1 MAVRIKSLSKTFVW
15 IILGLLIAGLAGFG
29 ATNLS
34 GTVRTVATVG
44 DETVTVDEYSR
55 ELQREIRAIEA
66 QTGEALPMS
75 RVEETG
81 LNRQVLSRLVALAA
95 LDHEAAQM
103 GLSIGDAN
111 LHREITRIPAFQGID
126 GKFDR
131 EAYRFALEQAGM
143 NESAFEQDLRAESAR
158 TLMQSAIV
166 DGVDM
171 PDILADTL
179 TDHLAARR
187 SFSWA
192 RLRDEDLVDPL
203 PLPTDEDL
211 KTWYEAH
218 PDDFIL
224 PASKSLTYVQLSP
237 RMLLDQVE
245 LDETGLREL
254 YDQRS
259 EEYRQPER
267 RLVER
272 LVLPDEAAA
281 NEAKAAVESGET
293 TFDALVRDRGL
304 DLADIDLGDVSRQ
317 ELAGA
322 GDAVFEAEIGDVVG
336 PLPSS
341 LGPALFR
348 VNGILEARDIAFED
362 AEADLREELAAARAR
377 RLIETRAPEIDD
389 MLAAGATLEDLA
401 RETDM
406 EIGQMEWSE
415 GSADGIAAYEDFREA
430 ATAATPDD
438 FPSIGFFEDGS
449 IFALR
454 VDEVL
459 PPRPEPFD
467 LARDQV
473 AADWTA
479 RQRIEALTAQGEKA
493 IAALSEGERLGD
505 SDLDVAA
512 ETGLTRNAH
521 LNDAPEGFM
530 QQVFQMEPDEMRVIA
545 GADEVAVVQLD
556 EVLPPADSADLAE
569 FRSTLNEELDQTLAS
584 ALFEAYALDVRMRA
598 NPQVDQR
605 ALTAV
610 QSSFR

>member
-1 MAVRIKSLSKTFVW
+1 MAFRIKSLSKTFVW

-44 DETVTVDEYSR
+44 DQTVSVDQYAR

-66 QTGEALPMS
+66 QSGQALPMS
-75 RVEETG
+75 QVEEMG

-95 LDHEAAQM
+95 LDNEAAEM

-111 LHREITRIPAFQGID
+111 LHREIVQISAFQGVD

-143 NESAFEQDLRAESAR
+143 NESDFEEDLRAESAR

-179 TDHLAARR
+179 TDFLAARR
-187 SFSWA
+187 SFNWA
-192 RLRDEDLVDPL
+192 QLSDNDLVDPL
-203 PLPTDEDL
+203 PIPGEDDL
-211 KTWYEAH
+211 KAFYETH
-218 PDDFIL
+218 KDDFTL
-224 PASKSLTYVQLSP
+224 PETKRLTYTQLSP
-237 RMLLDQVE
+237 RMLLDEVK

-259 EEYRQPER
+259 EEYSQPER

-272 LVLPDEAAA
+272 LVFSDEAAA
-281 NEAKAAVESGET
+281 SNAQAQLEAGGT
-293 TFDALVRDRGL
+293 TFDALAHDRGL
-304 DLADIDLGDVSRQ
+304 KLHDIDLGDVTRE
-317 ELAGA
+317 ELGA
-322 GDAVFEAEIGDVVG
+322 ASDPVFAADIGDVVG

-348 VNGILEARDIAFED
+348 VNGTLEARETSFED
-362 AEADLREELAAARAR
+362 AEPDLREELAAARAR

-406 EIGQMEWSE
+406 EIGQIEWSE
-415 GSADGIAAYEDFREA
+415 GSADGIAAYEDFRETA
-430 ATAATPDD
+430 ATATPDD
-438 FPSIGFFEDGS
+438 FPEIGFFEDGS

-459 PPRPEPFD
+459 PPRPEPFEA
-467 LARDQV
+467 ARDRV
-473 AADWTA
+473 TEALTA
-479 RQRIEALTAQGEKA
+479 QLRIEALTARGEA
-493 IAALSEGERLGD
+493 VIAGLGDDQALGD
-505 SDLDVAA
+505 SDLDVIAK
-512 ETGLTRNAH
+512 TGLTRNAY
-521 LNDAPEGFM
+521 LNDAPKGFM
-530 QQVFQMEPDEMRVIA
+530 QQVFEMEPGEMRVVTDDA
-545 GADEVAVVQLD
+545 TVAVVQLD
-556 EVLPPADSADLAE
+556 ETLPPADSAELTE
-569 FRSTLNEELDQTLAS
+569 LRRTLNEELDQTLAS
-584 ALFEAYALDVRMRA
+584 ALFEAYAMDVRIRA

-610 QSSFR
+610 QSSFQ